1 MKTKMELLKE
11 IAKDTISFIL
21 IFLFSD
27 YIFINEKNKILFIL
41 IVAIFYIIHFIF
53 FMREKKCISEK
64 CSRLKSF
71 MMPTV
76 FMTALAVIIFKAY
89 IMNDGT
95 SLVVMLEQN
104 LFMGKIIYF
113 SLCFVTPYII
123 FMSEPFTIM
132 TGNTVFSTF
141 WAFALG
147 YLGTIGGIISL
158 FMLVRKKGN
167 KYIKKL
173 IKEKE
178 LEKYREFV
186 GRNEGIYLAFLFVF
200 PILPD
205 GVICGGAG
213 LSDIKWKKF
222 VAIAFASKL
231 FTVGVYTFFVD
242 WLKKNSFPINMWSLA
257 VGLGV
262 VYLIYERYKKRKNLR

>member
-1 MKTKMELLKE
+1 MKTKMELFKE
-11 IAKDTISFIL
+11 ILKDTVSFIL
-21 IFLFSD
+21 IFFFSD
-27 YIFINEKNKILFIL
+27 YIFTAKESRNLFL
-41 IVAIFYIIHFIF
+41 VVLAFFYIVHFVF
-53 FMREKKCISEK
+53 FIRERKCISEK
-64 CSRLKSF
+64 CSRLKPY
-71 MMPTV
+71 MMPAV
-76 FMTALAVIIFKAY
+76 FALALAVIIFKAY
-89 IMNDGT
+89 VMNDGP
-95 SLVVMLEQN
+95 SLVAMLEQN

-113 SLCFVTPYII
+113 SLCFVTPYIV

-132 TGNTVFSTF
+132 TGNTVFNTF
-141 WAFALG
+141 WAFVLG
-147 YLGTIGGIISL
+147 YGGTIGGILSL

-186 GRNEGIYLAFLFVF
+186 GRNEGVYLAFLFVF

-222 VAIAFASKL
+222 MIIALVSKF

-257 VGLGV
+257 VGFGV
-262 VYLIYERYKKRKNLR
+262 LYLIYERYKKRKNLR